1 MHPVVKRYSI
11 QEGDIRKL
19 KYLQNIQKQ
28 NTWRKM
34 ISIPK
39 ELNPTKES
47 DAKFSKKNHSYQIY
61 YKAILKK

>member
-1 MHPVVKRYSI
+1 
-11 QEGDIRKL
+11 
-19 KYLQNIQKQ
+19 
-28 NTWRKM
+28 M

-61 YKAILKK
+61 YKAILKDKNCMYENQFYKFLDKF